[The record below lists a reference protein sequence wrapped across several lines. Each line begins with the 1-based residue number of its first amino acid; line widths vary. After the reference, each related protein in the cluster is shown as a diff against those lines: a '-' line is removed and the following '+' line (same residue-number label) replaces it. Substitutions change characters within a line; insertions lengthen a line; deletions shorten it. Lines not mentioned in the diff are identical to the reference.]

1 MKVGDIYL
9 VVAGALLALSTIK
22 NRKKTL
28 AALITSGKVT
38 LQVLPVLFFIF
49 VLMGTIEA
57 FVSKNTIAH
66 LLGMGSGVRG
76 ILLAEIVGSVAL
88 IEPAAVFPFSGYLR
102 TNGATYGTLAAFVL
116 SAILIG
122 IATLPLEIKLFGPRF
137 TLTRNLLTFAIIFF
151 LAIFIG
157 VIL

>member
-1 MKVGDIYL
+1 MKIGDIYL
-9 VVAGALLALSTIK
+9 VVAGVLLALSTIR
-22 NRKKTL
+22 NRKKTR

-49 VLMGTIEA
+49 VLMGAIEA

-66 LLGMGSGVRG
+66 LLGTGSGVRG
-76 ILLAEIVGSVAL
+76 VLLSEVVGSVAL

-102 TNGATYGTLAAFVL
+102 TNGATYGTVAAFVL

-122 IATLPLEIKLFGPRF
+122 IATLPLEMKLFGPRF
-137 TLTRNLLTFAIIFF
+137 TLIRNLLTFAVIFF
-151 LAIFIG
+151 SALLVG

>member
-1 MKVGDIYL
+1 
-9 VVAGALLALSTIK
+9 VVAGVLLALSTVRD
-22 NRKKTL
+22 RKKTR
-28 AALITSGKVT
+28 AALIISGKVT

-57 FVSKNTIAH
+57 FVSKDTIAH
-66 LLGMGSGVRG
+66 LLGTGSGVPG
-76 ILLAEIVGSVAL
+76 ILLAETVGSVAL

-102 TNGATYGTLAAFVL
+102 TSGASYGAIFGFVL
-116 SAILIG
+116 AAILIG

-137 TLTRNLLTFAIIFF
+137 TLFRNVFTFILILL
-151 LAIFIG
+151 LALLVG

>member
-1 MKVGDIYL
+1 M
-9 VVAGALLALSTIK
+9 VAGVLLALSTIRD
-22 NRKKTL
+22 RKKTR

-57 FVSKNTIAH
+57 FVNKDTIAY
-66 LLGMGSGVRG
+66 LLGRGSGVRG
-76 ILLAEIVGSVAL
+76 ILIAEVVGSVAL
-88 IEPAAVFPFSGYLR
+88 IQPAAVFPFSGYLR
-102 TNGATYGTLAAFVL
+102 TSGASYGAVAAFVL

-122 IATLPLEIKLFGPRF
+122 ISTLPLEIKLFGPRF
-137 TLTRNLLTFAIIFF
+137 TLFRNVLTFALILL
-151 LAIFIG
+151 LALLIG